1 MNNIHAPVQHLPH
14 DGELAKI
21 EATVDVH
28 AHLPLANE
36 PGTLAGDID
45 NNGIVNFEDFLQLSS
60 SYGKVDASWA
70 DGDFT
75 RDGRV
80 GFEDF
85 LALSN
90 NFVKRSAL
98 VAEDTFANLDD
109 WWT

>member
-1 MNNIHAPVQHLPH
+1 
-14 DGELAKI
+14 
-21 EATVDVH
+21 
-28 AHLPLANE
+28 
-36 PGTLAGDID
+36 
-45 NNGIVNFEDFLQLSS
+45 LQLSS

-90 NFVKRSAL
+90 NFGKRSMLA
-98 VAEDTFANLDD
+98 AEDTFADLED